1 MKVIYQE
8 DVEVV
13 NKKNTLDGI
22 VLATS
27 QAKEELAEVTKT
39 KKETVKEIKD
49 LESQLSTAKT
59 TLEKELSVIANLKGE
74 STDELNSLLAEVNE
88 KRVVLKELNAEI
100 SEIENILS
108 IKKNS
113 IDEDIAKYT
122 RDNSSEL
129 DSINNEIASKR
140 KDLAKLVEDVE
151 TLSSTKASLATQYS
165 EMKEFVDVAENK
177 VKELESLAKDVSE
190 SLEKNTRASFEA
202 TNTTANKEKEYKE
215 LVSKM
220 ETLSH
225 ELAASQMQ
233 KSELDAERAAISHE
247 REELSREKLA
257 FQTERSN
264 IALREQFIIEKYE
277 LAGVPYK

>member
-88 KRVVLKELNAEI
+88 KRVVLKKLNAEI